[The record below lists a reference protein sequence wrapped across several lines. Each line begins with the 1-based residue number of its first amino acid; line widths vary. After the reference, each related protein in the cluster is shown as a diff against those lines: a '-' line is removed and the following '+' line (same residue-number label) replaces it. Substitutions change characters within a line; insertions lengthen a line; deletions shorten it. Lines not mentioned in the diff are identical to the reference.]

1 MDKNIYYVKSLLFDP
16 NPYSFLNGNAA
27 ILYKENKSEYEKTVR
42 NYTSKIA
49 NFETV
54 QNELK
59 KINFKMELDD

>member
-1 MDKNIYYVKSLLFDP
+1 MDKIIYYVKSLLFDP

-49 NFETV
+49 NFETT
-54 QNELK
+54 K
-59 KINFKMELDD
+59 

>member
-1 MDKNIYYVKSLLFDP
+1 MDKIIYYVKSLLFDP